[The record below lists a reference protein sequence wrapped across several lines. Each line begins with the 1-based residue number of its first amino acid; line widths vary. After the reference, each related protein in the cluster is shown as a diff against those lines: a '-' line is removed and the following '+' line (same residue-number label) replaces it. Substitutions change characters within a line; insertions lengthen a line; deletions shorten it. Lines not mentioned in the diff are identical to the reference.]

1 MKLAFWS
8 EFGKISQRVQ
18 RKENPTDFEYGAQR
32 FGTFLIRITA
42 IMLGAI
48 FLFHVWMREPL
59 FKSRVGKGL
68 CFATVLSIIAE
79 VALPYTPLGA
89 LLGLVP
95 LPASLLAALGLVVV
109 CYMLTAEMAK
119 RWFYRNGNGI

>member
-18 RKENPTDFEYGAQR
+18 HKENPTDFEYGAQR

-42 IMLGAI
+42 IMLGAV

-68 CFATVLSIIAE
+68 CFATALSINA
-79 VALPYTPLGA
+79 ARRAARLGA
-89 LLGLVP
+89 AARFFARSSGPGCGMLYADSRDSKALV
-95 LPASLLAALGLVVV
+95 LPERQRHLS
-109 CYMLTAEMAK
+109 K
-119 RWFYRNGNGI
+119 N